1 MTIII
6 SSSSLSLEEG
16 SFGLLVELSYTYGI
30 LMFICMYDIIVLKQQ
45 TLKPSTGIVSPT
57 MMQMRT
63 VLLAVLSLAA
73 TTTAFQPS
81 FVVRSP
87 AFVAPLKAA
96 ESEVSF
102 GDLNGDTIRI
112 GIIRTRWN
120 DEHVSKLVTGIRSA
134 LSECQV
140 KEENIF
146 ETEVPGSFELP
157 LAAKFLAMS
166 GTVDAI
172 VATGVLIKGDTMHFE
187 YIAESVS
194 SGLMSVGLQTNTPV
208 VFGVLTC
215 MNEDQVKARSSEG
228 NNHGYDWGKTAVEM
242 GLLRQAALGVGKT
255 KTGKAGGFNKDVP
268 TDESAEKKER
278 VGFF

>member
-1 MTIII
+1 
-6 SSSSLSLEEG
+6 
-16 SFGLLVELSYTYGI
+16 
-30 LMFICMYDIIVLKQQ
+30 
-45 TLKPSTGIVSPT
+45 
-57 MMQMRT
+57 MQMRT

>member
-1 MTIII
+1 
-6 SSSSLSLEEG
+6 
-16 SFGLLVELSYTYGI
+16 
-30 LMFICMYDIIVLKQQ
+30 
-45 TLKPSTGIVSPT
+45 

-87 AFVAPLKAA
+87 VFVAPLKVSQCKDTKSTPLFFVSVLLMYISRVSASTIVLTNKHVCSQQQPLQAA